1 MTLKPVILLVDDDAD
16 TRILV
21 RDAIVTARQDVD
33 VREAAS
39 APEAIDYL
47 DHCGRGGS
55 VPRPDMIYL
64 DIEMFGHSGLSV
76 LHVVKNRPHLRG
88 IPVVMLTG
96 VDDDDQKR
104 QAAQIGANSYIL
116 KPPSPMEMLKAV
128 RMATEYWL
136 NLHQLCEA

>member
-1 MTLKPVILLVDDDAD
+1 MISKPVILLVDDDSD

-21 RDAIVTARQDVD
+21 RDAILSARQDVE
-33 VREAAS
+33 VREVSS
-39 APEAIDYL
+39 APEGIAYL
-47 DHCGRGGS
+47 DHCGEGGS

-76 LHVVKNRPHLRG
+76 LHVVKTRPHLRG

-96 VDDDDQKR
+96 VDDDEQKR
-104 QAAQIGANSYIL
+104 KAAQIGANSYIL
-116 KPPSPMEMLKAV
+116 KPLSPMEMLKAV

-136 NLHQLCEA
+136 NLHQLCRA